1 MWSLEIVAERHDLAI
16 QQERPCV
23 YAGVYT
29 FILWVSAPVYELGFN
44 PEVIVLVCNIFFFKM
59 TC

>member
-1 MWSLEIVAERHDLAI
+1 MWILETVAERHDLEI

-23 YAGVYT
+23 YAGVCT

-44 PEVIVLVCNIFFFKM
+44 PEVIVLVCNIFLKK
-59 TC
+59 